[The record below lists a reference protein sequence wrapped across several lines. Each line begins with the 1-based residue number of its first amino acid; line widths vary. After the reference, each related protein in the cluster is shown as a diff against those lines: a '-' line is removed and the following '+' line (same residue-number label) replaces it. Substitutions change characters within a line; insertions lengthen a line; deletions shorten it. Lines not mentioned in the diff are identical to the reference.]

1 MKAMVNCLASG
12 RVLKNN
18 PHLWGVSAMG
28 AADKDVDS
36 LATQSDEDEKIRN
49 SAKTVIETCM
59 QLRGHEN
66 LLIITDPNTAEIGQA
81 LYEAGSQVSDRV
93 LMVMMPST
101 HRHGQEPPAPVADL
115 MRRQHVV
122 IAATRYSLTHTR
134 ARLVSSKDGA
144 RIATMPG
151 VTRSMFIEGGMTADF
166 DELQSH
172 IASMAR
178 VLRKHRNVT
187 ISNQDGE
194 KLELAIAGRWNL
206 EDNGICN
213 RPGQVTNLPAGKIFA
228 EVKPESVSGVIRING
243 TWDSISISESINI
256 VIDEGNVV
264 DIEVPKD
271 EILKE
276 QIMEFIDERIESIKI
291 IEFGFGMNP
300 KARISGSALEDEKV
314 LGSCYVVLQQPA
326 TRRTHELR
334 ATGILTDATVI
345 LGDNHLI
352 ENGKF
357 KE

>member
-1 MKAMVNCLASG
+1 
-12 RVLKNN
+12 
-18 PHLWGVSAMG
+18 MG
-28 AADKDVDS
+28 AADEDVDAVAEQ
-36 LATQSDEDEKIRN
+36 LDEDEKIRN

-59 QLRGHEN
+59 QLRSHEN

-81 LYEAGSQVSDRV
+81 LYEAGSQISDRV

-101 HRHGQEPPAPVADL
+101 HRHGQEPPSPVADL

-151 VTRSMFIEGGMTADF
+151 VSRSMLIEGGMTADF

-178 VLRKHRNVT
+178 VLRKHRNIT
-187 ISNQDGE
+187 ISSQDGE
-194 KLELAIAGRWNL
+194 SLEFSIAGRWNL

-228 EVKPESVSGVIRING
+228 EIKPESVTGVIKING
-243 TWDSISISESINI
+243 TWDSVSLSQPISIL
-256 VIDEGNVV
+256 VDEGKIV
-264 DIEVPKD
+264 DIQGSNEGD
-271 EILKE
+271 LNE
-276 QIMEFIDERIESIKI
+276 QIIEFIDERMDSIKI

-314 LGSCYVVLQQPA
+314 LGSCYIVLQQPA

-334 ATGILTDATVI
+334 ATGILTDATVS
-345 LGDNHLI
+345 LGDKTLI
-352 ENGKF
+352 KNGKF
-357 KE
+357 KN

>member
-1 MKAMVNCLASG
+1 M
-12 RVLKNN
+12 
-18 PHLWGVSAMG
+18 
-28 AADKDVDS
+28 DKDVDS
-36 LATQSDEDEKIRN
+36 LASKSDESEKIRN

-134 ARLVSSKDGA
+134 ARLISSKDGA

-151 VTRSMFIEGGMTADF
+151 VTRSMFIEGGMTTDF
-166 DELQSH
+166 DTLQSN

-178 VLRKHRNVT
+178 ILRKHRNVI
-187 ISNQDGE
+187 ISNQEGE
-194 KLELAIAGRWNL
+194 SLEMAIAGRWNL

-228 EVKPESVSGVIRING
+228 EIKPESVSGVIKING
-243 TWDSISISESINI
+243 TWDSISVSEPISI
-256 VIDEGNVV
+256 VIDEGNIV
-264 DIEVPKD
+264 DIQASNEGVLND
-271 EILKE
+271 
-276 QIMEFIDERIESIKI
+276 QIMEFIDERMDSIKI

-314 LGSCYVVLQQPA
+314 LGSCYIVLQQPA
-326 TRRTHELR
+326 TRRTHEVR
-334 ATGILTDATVI
+334 ATGIITNSTVS
-345 LGDNHLI
+345 LGDYNLI
-352 ENGKF
+352 ENGQF
-357 KE
+357 RE

>member
-1 MKAMVNCLASG
+1 MGAGDDDVDTLASQ
-12 RVLKNN
+12 
-18 PHLWGVSAMG
+18 S
-28 AADKDVDS
+28 VD
-36 LATQSDEDEKIRN
+36 EEKLRN

-59 QLRGHEN
+59 QLRSHEN

-134 ARLVSSKDGA
+134 ARLISSKDGA

-151 VTRSMFIEGGMTADF
+151 VTRSMLIEGGMTADF
-166 DELQSH
+166 DELQNH

-178 VLRKHRNVT
+178 ILRKHRSVKIMNDDGDTMEFV
-187 ISNQDGE
+187 IS
-194 KLELAIAGRWNL
+194 GRWNL

-228 EVKPESVSGVIRING
+228 EVKPESVSGVMKING
-243 TWDSISISESINI
+243 TWDSISISEPICII
-256 VIDEGNVV
+256 VDEGKIV
-264 DIEVPKD
+264 DIQATDDGV
-271 EILKE
+271 LGE
-276 QIMEFIDERIESIKI
+276 QILEFIDEKMDTIKI
-291 IEFGFGMNP
+291 VEFGFGMNP

-314 LGSCYVVLQQPA
+314 LGSCYIVLQQPA
-326 TRRTHELR
+326 SRRSHELR
-334 ATGILTDATVI
+334 ATGILTGQTVM
-345 LGDNHLI
+345 LGDHELI
-352 ENGKF
+352 DKGEFN
-357 KE
+357 E

>member
-1 MKAMVNCLASG
+1 
-12 RVLKNN
+12 
-18 PHLWGVSAMG
+18 MG
-28 AADKDVDS
+28 AVDKDVDS
-36 LATQSDEDEKIRN
+36 LASKSDENEKIRN

-134 ARLVSSKDGA
+134 ARLISSKDGA

-151 VTRSMFIEGGMTADF
+151 VTRSMFIEGGMTTDF
-166 DELQSH
+166 DTLQSN

-178 VLRKHRNVT
+178 ILRKHRNVI
-187 ISNQDGE
+187 ISNQEGE
-194 KLELAIAGRWNL
+194 SLEMAIAGRWNL

-228 EVKPESVSGVIRING
+228 EIKPESVSGVIKING
-243 TWDSISISESINI
+243 TWDSASVSEPISI
-256 VIDEGNVV
+256 VIDEGNIV
-264 DIEVPKD
+264 DIQASNEGVLND
-271 EILKE
+271 
-276 QIMEFIDERIESIKI
+276 QIMEFIDERMDSIKI

-314 LGSCYVVLQQPA
+314 LGSCYIVLQQPA
-326 TRRTHELR
+326 TRRTHEVR
-334 ATGILTDATVI
+334 ATGIITNSTVS
-345 LGDNHLI
+345 LGDYNLI
-352 ENGKF
+352 ENGQF
-357 KE
+357 RE

>member
-1 MKAMVNCLASG
+1 MGAGDDDVDTLASQ
-12 RVLKNN
+12 
-18 PHLWGVSAMG
+18 S
-28 AADKDVDS
+28 VD
-36 LATQSDEDEKIRN
+36 EEKLRN

-59 QLRGHEN
+59 QLRSHEN

-134 ARLVSSKDGA
+134 ARLISSKDGA

-151 VTRSMFIEGGMTADF
+151 VTRSMLIEGGMTADF
-166 DELQSH
+166 DELQNH

-178 VLRKHRNVT
+178 ILRKHRNVKIMNDDGDT
-187 ISNQDGE
+187 MEFVIS
-194 KLELAIAGRWNL
+194 GRWNL

-228 EVKPESVSGVIRING
+228 EIKPESVSGVMKING
-243 TWDSISISESINI
+243 TWDSISITEPICII
-256 VIDEGNVV
+256 VDEGKIV
-264 DIEVPKD
+264 DIQATDDGV
-271 EILKE
+271 LGE
-276 QIMEFIDERIESIKI
+276 QILEFIDEKMDTIKI
-291 IEFGFGMNP
+291 VEFGFGMNP

-314 LGSCYVVLQQPA
+314 LGSCYIVLQQPA
-326 TRRTHELR
+326 SRRSHELR
-334 ATGILTDATVI
+334 ATGILTGQTVM
-345 LGDNHLI
+345 LGDHELI
-352 ENGKF
+352 DKGEFN
-357 KE
+357 E

>member
-1 MKAMVNCLASG
+1 
-12 RVLKNN
+12 
-18 PHLWGVSAMG
+18 MG
-28 AADKDVDS
+28 AVDKDVDS
-36 LATQSDEDEKIRN
+36 LASKSDENEKIRN

-134 ARLVSSKDGA
+134 ARLISSKDGA

-151 VTRSMFIEGGMTADF
+151 VTRSMFIEGGMTTDF
-166 DELQSH
+166 DTLQSN

-178 VLRKHRNVT
+178 ILRKHRNVI
-187 ISNQDGE
+187 ISNQEGE
-194 KLELAIAGRWNL
+194 SLEMAIAGRWNL

-228 EVKPESVSGVIRING
+228 EIKPESVSGVIKING
-243 TWDSISISESINI
+243 TWDSVSVSEPISI
-256 VIDEGNVV
+256 VIDEGNIV
-264 DIEVPKD
+264 DIQASNEGVLND
-271 EILKE
+271 QL
-276 QIMEFIDERIESIKI
+276 MEFIDERMDSIKI

-314 LGSCYVVLQQPA
+314 LGSCYIVLQQPA
-326 TRRTHELR
+326 TRRTHEVR
-334 ATGILTDATVI
+334 ATGIITNSTVS
-345 LGDNHLI
+345 LGDYNLI
-352 ENGKF
+352 ENGQF
-357 KE
+357 RE

>member
-1 MKAMVNCLASG
+1 MGAGDDDVDTLASQ
-12 RVLKNN
+12 
-18 PHLWGVSAMG
+18 S
-28 AADKDVDS
+28 VD
-36 LATQSDEDEKIRN
+36 EEKLRN

-59 QLRGHEN
+59 QLRSHEN

-134 ARLVSSKDGA
+134 ARLISSKDGA

-151 VTRSMFIEGGMTADF
+151 VTRSMLIEGGMTADF
-166 DELQSH
+166 DELQNH

-178 VLRKHRNVT
+178 ILRKHRSVKIMNGDGDTMEFV
-187 ISNQDGE
+187 IS
-194 KLELAIAGRWNL
+194 GRWNL

-228 EVKPESVSGVIRING
+228 EIKPESVSGVMKING
-243 TWDSISISESINI
+243 TWDSISISEPICII
-256 VIDEGNVV
+256 VDEGKIV
-264 DIEVPKD
+264 DIQATDDGV
-271 EILKE
+271 LGE
-276 QIMEFIDERIESIKI
+276 QILEFIDEKMDTIKI
-291 IEFGFGMNP
+291 VEFGFGMNP

-314 LGSCYVVLQQPA
+314 LGSCYIVLQQPA
-326 TRRTHELR
+326 SRRSHELR
-334 ATGILTDATVI
+334 ATGILTGQTVM
-345 LGDNHLI
+345 LGDHELI
-352 ENGKF
+352 DKGEFN
-357 KE
+357 E

>member
-1 MKAMVNCLASG
+1 
-12 RVLKNN
+12 
-18 PHLWGVSAMG
+18 MG
-28 AADKDVDS
+28 AVDKDVDS
-36 LATQSDEDEKIRN
+36 LASKSDENEKIRN

-134 ARLVSSKDGA
+134 ARLISSKDGA

-151 VTRSMFIEGGMTADF
+151 VTRSMFIEGGMTTDF
-166 DELQSH
+166 DTLQSN

-178 VLRKHRNVT
+178 ILRKHRNVI
-187 ISNQDGE
+187 ISNQEGE
-194 KLELAIAGRWNL
+194 SLEMAIAGRWNL

-228 EVKPESVSGVIRING
+228 EIKPESVSGVIKING
-243 TWDSISISESINI
+243 TWDSISVSEPISI
-256 VIDEGNVV
+256 VIDEGNIV
-264 DIEVPKD
+264 DIQASNEGVLND
-271 EILKE
+271 
-276 QIMEFIDERIESIKI
+276 QIMEFIDERMDSIKI

-314 LGSCYVVLQQPA
+314 LGSCYIVLQQPA
-326 TRRTHELR
+326 TRRTHEVR
-334 ATGILTDATVI
+334 ATGIITNSTVS
-345 LGDNHLI
+345 LGDYNLI
-352 ENGKF
+352 ENGQF
-357 KE
+357 RE

>member
-1 MKAMVNCLASG
+1 MDAGDDDVDTLASQ
-12 RVLKNN
+12 
-18 PHLWGVSAMG
+18 S
-28 AADKDVDS
+28 VD
-36 LATQSDEDEKIRN
+36 EEKLRN

-59 QLRGHEN
+59 QLRSHEN

-134 ARLVSSKDGA
+134 ARLISSKDGA

-151 VTRSMFIEGGMTADF
+151 VTRSMLIEGGMTADF
-166 DELQSH
+166 DELQNH

-178 VLRKHRNVT
+178 ILRKHRSVKIMNDDGDT
-187 ISNQDGE
+187 MEFGIS
-194 KLELAIAGRWNL
+194 GRWNL

-228 EVKPESVSGVIRING
+228 EVKPESVSGVMKING
-243 TWDSISISESINI
+243 TWDSISITEPICII
-256 VIDEGNVV
+256 VDEGKIV
-264 DIEVPKD
+264 DIQATDDGV
-271 EILKE
+271 LGE
-276 QIMEFIDERIESIKI
+276 QILEFIDEKMDTIKI
-291 IEFGFGMNP
+291 VEFGFGMNP

-314 LGSCYVVLQQPA
+314 LGSCYIVLQQPA
-326 TRRTHELR
+326 SRRSHELR
-334 ATGILTDATVI
+334 ATGILTGQTVM
-345 LGDNHLI
+345 LGDHELI
-352 ENGKF
+352 DKGEFN
-357 KE
+357 E

>member
-1 MKAMVNCLASG
+1 
-12 RVLKNN
+12 
-18 PHLWGVSAMG
+18 MG
-28 AADKDVDS
+28 AVDKDVDS
-36 LATQSDEDEKIRN
+36 LASKSDEDEKIRN

-134 ARLVSSKDGA
+134 ARLISSKDGA

-151 VTRSMFIEGGMTADF
+151 VTRSMFIEGGMTTDF
-166 DELQSH
+166 DTLQSN

-178 VLRKHRNVT
+178 ILRKHRNVI
-187 ISNQDGE
+187 ISNQEGE
-194 KLELAIAGRWNL
+194 SLEMAIAGRWNL

-228 EVKPESVSGVIRING
+228 EIKPESVSGVIRING
-243 TWDSISISESINI
+243 TWDSVSVSEPINI

-264 DIEVPKD
+264 DIQASNEGMLND
-271 EILKE
+271 
-276 QIMEFIDERIESIKI
+276 QIMEFIDERMDSIKI

-314 LGSCYVVLQQPA
+314 LGSCYIVLQQPA

-334 ATGILTDATVI
+334 ATGILTNSTVS
-345 LGDNHLI
+345 LGDYNLI
-352 ENGKF
+352 ENGQF
-357 KE
+357 RE

>member
-1 MKAMVNCLASG
+1 
-12 RVLKNN
+12 
-18 PHLWGVSAMG
+18 MG
-28 AADKDVDS
+28 AVDKDVDS
-36 LATQSDEDEKIRN
+36 LASKSDENEKIRN

-134 ARLVSSKDGA
+134 ARLISSKDGA

-151 VTRSMFIEGGMTADF
+151 VTRSMFIEGGMTTDF
-166 DELQSH
+166 DTLQSN

-178 VLRKHRNVT
+178 ILRKHRNVI
-187 ISNQDGE
+187 ISNQEGE
-194 KLELAIAGRWNL
+194 SLEMAIAGRWNL

-228 EVKPESVSGVIRING
+228 EIKPESVSGVIKING
-243 TWDSISISESINI
+243 TWDSISVSEPISI
-256 VIDEGNVV
+256 VIDEGNIV
-264 DIEVPKD
+264 DIQASNEGVLND
-271 EILKE
+271 QL
-276 QIMEFIDERIESIKI
+276 MEFIDERMDSIKI

-314 LGSCYVVLQQPA
+314 LGSCYIVLQQPA
-326 TRRTHELR
+326 TRRTHEVR
-334 ATGILTDATVI
+334 ATGIITNSTVS
-345 LGDNHLI
+345 LGDYNLI
-352 ENGKF
+352 ENGQF
-357 KE
+357 RE